1 MNNQFEY
8 QGRLINFRYKYLGK
22 NGNKSLWLKYSQIV
36 TSQKWFFV
44 DSRLIENDADRVD
57 ILIAFNDIDFRN

>member
-8 QGRLINFRYKYLGK
+8 QGRLINFKYKYLGK
-22 NGNKSLWLKYSQIV
+22 HGDKSLWFKYSQIV

-44 DSRLIENDADRVD
+44 DSRLIENDLDRID
-57 ILIAFNDIDFRN
+57 ILIAFNDIDFRE